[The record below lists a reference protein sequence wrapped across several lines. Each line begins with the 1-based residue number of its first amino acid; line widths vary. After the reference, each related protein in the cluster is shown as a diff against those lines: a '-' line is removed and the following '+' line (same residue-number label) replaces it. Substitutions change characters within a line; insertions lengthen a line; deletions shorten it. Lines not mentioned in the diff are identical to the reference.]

1 MVAPRLSQSA
11 EAARAAAQQAEFNEK
26 KWVWVPDDK
35 EGYAAGWISKTE
47 GDMGDIVLSSG
58 GEIRRVPLYAL
69 SKMNPPKFDRVEDIA
84 DLTFLNEASVVHNLR
99 LRYGSGAIYTYSGLF
114 LVAINPYQ
122 NLPLYSD
129 AIVQQYRGR
138 RRDENPPHIF
148 AVAERAWVNMGDE
161 RENQSILITGESGAG
176 KTEST
181 KKVIQYLAAIATD
194 AHLPSTPSHS
204 RSPTVAPSSSFG
216 AMMPASG
223 LPRNSSFKR
232 SGHTASPS
240 TSGSGS
246 HMTAKDRLGL
256 LERQILQANPIL
268 EAFGNAQTQRN
279 NNSSRFG
286 KFVRIMFS
294 PDGSIAG
301 AYIDWYL
308 LEKSRVV
315 ARSEAERSFH
325 VFYQLMAGGGRQ
337 FKESLLL
344 DGGIEDY
351 GYLNQSR
358 REVDG
363 VDDKEEWSH
372 LKSALDIVGFSPAEQ
387 FDLFRVVAAIMH
399 IGNITV
405 TSTRSDDALMP
416 NPSQVERVCHLLGIP
431 VAEFTRAILRP
442 SVLAGREWVSQA
454 RTQQQALD
462 ELASLCKTLY
472 EKTFGLL
479 VDRINRALDRPSSK
493 STFIGVLDIAGFEI
507 FDVNGY
513 EQLLINYTN
522 EKLQQF
528 FNHHMF
534 VLEQEE
540 YSREGIE
547 WDYVN
552 FGLDL
557 QPTIDLIEANG
568 GSIGILSCLD
578 DQCIMPKATDATF
591 THKLHQMWGTE
602 VDESKYHPGMDKYE
616 PTRFEQGFIVQHYA
630 GKVEY
635 RTDGWLDKNKDP
647 LNDNITRV
655 LAASGERFV
664 ASLFADY
671 DDLPAPGTTQNMFTV
686 GKRRV
691 LKKGAF
697 RTVGQRH
704 KEQLASLMSQL
715 HSTQPHFVRCIVP
728 NTNKKPARVDV
739 PLILDQLRCNGVLEG
754 IRIAR
759 LGYPNR
765 LPFVEFRQRYEVLTP
780 GIIPR
785 GYMDG
790 RKACLLMVDALDL
803 DRTIYRVGTSKIFFK
818 AGVLAALEERR
829 DALLYEIFSRLQ
841 AVARMYTA
849 RRQMKKILNRAVAIR
864 TIQKNARIYGELR
877 DWPWWQLYTKVR
889 PLLAATRNDDEL
901 RKKEAELALIRERA
915 ERDKQEKEALE
926 TLKMSLETEKRR
938 VEDELEAERA
948 VGLEKDAILDRSK
961 HKEAELEEE
970 ITALQSYLET
980 QDRHLDDIRKM
991 QKEKDGTHELLKQA
1005 FEQAA
1010 EHLVRLENEQQEWV
1024 KREEQLVEELREHHE
1039 HLQALQAD
1047 HEELTKVSEDLQ
1059 SLVIQREEDLARAK
1073 ERTEALVAE
1082 LEGKLGVEHKNREAM
1097 KSKVDALEQEV
1108 HQTKEQL
1115 TELTRTATEYS
1126 SMLQKKEERIVQ
1138 LLDQLDTI
1146 KAERDSS
1153 SKQVIELQSDI
1164 DTLMAELDAGKLD
1177 KERSAAART
1186 KLEEELDDLRALMQ
1200 AKTSEE
1206 SKRLEVEKS
1215 REEELAELRRQAST
1229 LQQEL
1234 SESRRLAAETQNK
1247 LKVELDHISRDH
1259 HSLERSHQSLL
1270 DRERAAQAELTK
1282 AQASV
1287 AELEKSKR
1295 AAESE
1300 LQAVRTRQANTDNE
1314 LSTTLKSKT
1323 DLERQLVAIQSRR
1336 DELEDSFMEAER
1348 EKLTHLRHLEA
1359 AKKSL
1364 ESENKKSAQLEKT
1377 IATMKSELATLKDQ
1391 NVKLDRDLNK
1401 ALKDVKDREWEI
1413 KKFESRQD
1421 KITVEHIHVYEKV
1434 KRATDREL
1442 QNLKQELQ
1450 QNETYIRSLER
1461 MRDQLKTEAE
1471 DLERRTQQE
1480 SLELRSKDKAVK
1492 SSEDK
1497 AARAQVDLE
1506 TERKAKELA
1515 EMRAKKLESDLK
1527 AAQDQLVE
1535 LSQEVLAAQR
1545 SKDNLEME
1553 LMRIADETE
1562 TPNSVARAHREYQ
1575 SRIAQLEGQL
1585 EEAES
1590 GRETSDKIREVME
1603 RQHAEIRQLILSHNP
1618 NDQGFQSRLLEE
1630 LQHTEDRLSKE
1641 MNGRTQNLKANRKL
1655 DFTTMT
1661 NVTPTKA
1668 TPKRVRTES
1677 LPDPAPRPDPQVGA
1691 LKQQVQTL
1699 EIQMAASDRI
1709 RRHLESAIR
1718 DMLAELER
1726 SDDSKQSLQNYR
1738 QRLTNENTRLTELL
1752 HEESEARRAAEAAQI
1767 DGVQA
1772 MWNKFQNTITEE
1784 RESYARLE
1792 ESRKALVVQQ
1802 RTAQAEIESQRAQLR
1817 EASSSKKQLQSEL
1830 SQLQQEVAVAKNE
1843 ASAAKRQLQK
1853 RLQEDEISSTTSS
1866 AAQLEL
1872 RAVIETYQAKEGEY
1886 RSKLEA
1892 AEIARAKAARAEAH
1906 ARRSLTDM
1914 EKTHAQAVEERNAS
1928 EARLQATEKKLREL
1942 ENKFEEE
1949 NREATDLSLLHQ
1961 RLVEE
1966 LQDERKQHQEDLKTR
1981 DFTADQ
1987 VQKKYQA
1994 ELAQLSEELQ
2004 SQRESISRLREDNR
2018 KIRSD
2023 YDQLLFDY
2031 NNESSSIGGWKKE
2044 KERMETKIEDLNK
2057 AYTASESAQA
2067 EQQAQIVALH
2077 SQVRELRSVLNDA
2090 EAERTMLQKARR
2102 ALQAE
2107 LESIK
2112 LDYVDT
2118 NKMSSDRELQKLQ
2131 LKKQDLERALD
2142 EQEDHV
2148 KQALDR
2154 MKEKEAYAAKCQAE
2168 LYQLQEEN
2176 SALEK
2181 LNANL
2186 DKQVKELNVRVVDL
2200 ETKSYTNSPRST
2212 ISTRRAESK
2221 IEELTNQLHQ
2231 SGKEKSENSRSLRA
2245 ADKLARD
2252 AKLQIVESDR
2262 QRQKLEEE
2270 RKAYE
2275 NQIEDLR
2282 KAMDKMQTEEST
2294 LQAMKRRAEREAGDF
2309 RQKTLTLEREV
2320 ERLRSRLDRPTSSL
2334 LDSPSSSPR
2343 K

>member
-1 MVAPRLSQSA
+1 MPAPRLSQNV
-11 EAARAAAQQAEFNEK
+11 EAARAAALQAEFNEK

-35 EGYAAGWISKTE
+35 EGYVAGWISREEDDTGE
-47 GDMGDIVLSSG
+47 IVLSSG

-129 AIVQQYRGR
+129 AIVQQYRGK

-148 AVAERAWVNMGDE
+148 AVAERAWVNMGEE

-204 RSPTVAPSSSFG
+204 RSPTIPSSSSSG
-216 AMMPASG
+216 AIMPSSG

-232 SGHTASPS
+232 NAHTAGV
-240 TSGSGS
+240 TASGSGS

-286 KFVRIMFS
+286 KFVRIMFA

-315 ARSEAERSFH
+315 VRSEAERSFH

-344 DGGIEDY
+344 HGGVEDY

-372 LKSALDIVGFSPAEQ
+372 LKTALDVVGFTPAEQ

-399 IGNITV
+399 IGNITIN
-405 TSTRSDDALMP
+405 STRSDDAVMP
-416 NPSQVERVCHLLGIP
+416 DPSQAERVCHLLGIP
-431 VAEFTRAILRP
+431 VADFTRAILRP

-454 RTQQQALD
+454 RTRRQALD
-462 ELASLCKTLY
+462 ELAALCKTLY
-472 EKTFGLL
+472 EKTFSML

-568 GSIGILSCLD
+568 NHIGILSCLD
-578 DQCIMPKATDATF
+578 DECIMPKATDATF
-591 THKLHQMWGTE
+591 THKLHQIWAGE
-602 VDESKYHPGMDKYE
+602 VDEEKYHPGMDKYE
-616 PTRFEQGFIVQHYA
+616 PPRFEQGFIIQHYA

-635 RTDGWLDKNKDP
+635 RTDGWLEKNKDP

-655 LAASGERFV
+655 LAASNERFI
-664 ASLFADY
+664 ASLFAEY
-671 DDLPAPGTTQNMFTV
+671 DDLPAPGTVQNMFTV
-686 GKRRV
+686 GKRRA

-704 KEQLASLMSQL
+704 KEQLTSLMAQL

-728 NTNKKPARVDV
+728 NVNKKPARVDV
-739 PLILDQLRCNGVLEG
+739 PLVLDQLRCNGVLEG

-803 DRTIYRVGTSKIFFK
+803 DKSIYRVGTSKIFFK
-818 AGVLAALEERR
+818 ATVLAELEERR
-829 DALLYEIFSRLQ
+829 DAMLFDIFSRLQ

-864 TIQKNARIYGELR
+864 TIQRNARVYGELR

-915 ERDKQEKEALE
+915 ERDKQEKAALE
-926 TLKMSLETEKRR
+926 ELKMSLETEKRK
-938 VEDELEAERA
+938 VEDSLEAERA
-948 VGLEKDAILDRSK
+948 AGMDKEARLERSK
-961 HKEAELEEE
+961 IREVELEEE
-970 ITALQSYLET
+970 VLALQSYLET
-980 QDRHLDDIRKM
+980 QDKHLDETRRM
-991 QKEKDGTHELLKQA
+991 QKEKDGAHELLKQA
-1005 FEQAA
+1005 FDQAA
-1010 EHLVRLENEQQEWV
+1010 EHLVRLEAEQQESA
-1024 KREEQLVEELREHHE
+1024 KREEELVEELRIHQE
-1039 HLQALQAD
+1039 HLHGLQAD
-1047 HEELTKVSEDLQ
+1047 HDELTKVSEDLKN
-1059 SLVIQREEDLARAK
+1059 LVVQREEDLARAK
-1073 ERTEALVAE
+1073 ERMDVLVAD
-1082 LEGKLGVEHKNREAM
+1082 LEGKFNSEKKAKETL
-1097 KSKVDALEQEV
+1097 KSKSDGLEQEL

-1115 TELTRTATEYS
+1115 AELTRTATDYS
-1126 SMLQKKEERIVQ
+1126 NMIQKKEDRIGQ
-1138 LLDQLDTI
+1138 LLLQLETS
-1146 KAERDSS
+1146 KTERDAAS
-1153 SKQVIELQSDI
+1153 QQTIELQSDI
-1164 DTLMAELDAGKLD
+1164 DTLVAELDAEKLD
-1177 KERSAAART
+1177 KERTALAHA
-1186 KLEEELDDLRALMQ
+1186 KLVEELDDMRTLMQ

-1206 SKRLEVEKS
+1206 TKRREVEKS
-1215 REEELAELRRQAST
+1215 REEELGNLRREVAS

-1234 SESRRLAAETQNK
+1234 GDVRRLAAETQSK
-1247 LKVELDHISRDH
+1247 LKAELEKVTRDYH
-1259 HSLERSHQSLL
+1259 ALERSHQSLS
-1270 DRERAAQAELTK
+1270 DRERAAQAELSK
-1282 AQASV
+1282 LQASV
-1287 AELEKSKR
+1287 ANLEKSKR
-1295 AAESE
+1295 ASESE
-1300 LQAVRTRQANTDNE
+1300 LQAVRTRQVNTDNE
-1314 LSTTLKSKT
+1314 LSTVMKAKA
-1323 DLERQLVAIQSRR
+1323 DLERQLVAVQTRR

-1348 EKLTHLRHLEA
+1348 DKLTHQRHLELSKKNLENET
-1359 AKKSL
+1359 KKST
-1364 ESENKKSAQLEKT
+1364 QLEANL
-1377 IATMKSELATLKDQ
+1377 ATVKSELAALKDL
-1391 NVKLDRDLNK
+1391 NVKLDRDLKK
-1401 ALKDVKDREWEI
+1401 ALKDVQDREWDI
-1413 KKFESRQD
+1413 KKLESRQD

-1480 SLELRSKDKAVK
+1480 SLELRSKEKAAK
-1492 SSEDK
+1492 TFEDK
-1497 AARAQVDLE
+1497 AARAVVDLE
-1506 TERKAKELA
+1506 SERKSKELA
-1515 EMRAKKLESDLK
+1515 EMRIRKLESELK
-1527 AAQDQLVE
+1527 TAQDQIVE
-1535 LSQEVLAAQR
+1535 LSQEVLASQR

-1553 LMRIADETE
+1553 LMRIADETQ
-1562 TPNSVARAHREYQ
+1562 TPNSVAKAHREYQ
-1575 SRIAQLEGQL
+1575 SRIARL
-1585 EEAES
+1585 EEQLDQAENE
-1590 GRETSDKIREVME
+1590 RTSADKIRAAVE
-1603 RQHAEIRQLILSHNP
+1603 RQHAEIRQLIMSSNP
-1618 NDQGFQSRLLEE
+1618 SDKGFQSRLLQE
-1630 LQHTEDRLSKE
+1630 LQLADNQLSKE
-1641 MNGRTQNLKANRKL
+1641 MNGRAEQLKVNRKL
-1655 DFTTMT
+1655 DFTSMA
-1661 NVTPTKA
+1661 NVTPSKS
-1668 TPKRVRTES
+1668 PVPNRSRKES
-1677 LPDPAPRPDPQVGA
+1677 LPDPPTRSDPQVGT
-1691 LKQQVQTL
+1691 LKQQVQKL
-1699 EIQMAASDRI
+1699 EIQMAASERV
-1709 RRHLESAIR
+1709 RRHLENAIR

-1726 SDDSKQSLQNYR
+1726 SDDSKQSIDNYR
-1738 QRLTNENTRLTELL
+1738 KRLAKENSRLSELL

-1767 DGVQA
+1767 DGVQS
-1772 MWNKFQNTITEE
+1772 MWNKFQNTISEE

-1792 ESRKALVVQQ
+1792 ESRKALVVQN
-1802 RTAQAEIESQRAQLR
+1802 RTTQAELESQKAQFR
-1817 EASSSKKQLQSEL
+1817 ELATSKKQLQADVSMLQEEL
-1830 SQLQQEVAVAKNE
+1830 AAAKNE
-1843 ASAAKRQLQK
+1843 ASAAKRDLQT
-1853 RLQEDEISSTTSS
+1853 RLHEDEISSTTSS
-1866 AAQLEL
+1866 AAQSEF
-1872 RAVIETYQAKEGEY
+1872 RAAIEAYQAKEGEY

-1906 ARRSLTDM
+1906 ARRSLTDL
-1914 EKTHAQAVEERNAS
+1914 EKAQAQAIEERSAF
-1928 EARLQATEKKLREL
+1928 EAKLKAAEL
-1942 ENKFEEE
+1942 KLHDLEAKYEEE

-1966 LQDERKQHQEDLKTR
+1966 LQDERKQHQEDLKAR

-1994 ELAQLSEELQ
+1994 ELAQLKLQ
-2004 SQRESISRLREDNR
+2004 SQRDTISRLREDNR

-2023 YDQLLFDY
+2023 YDQLVFDY
-2031 NNESSSIGGWKKE
+2031 NNESSSIGGWKR
-2044 KERMETKIEDLNK
+2044 ERERLETKIEDLNK
-2057 AYTASESAQA
+2057 AYATSESAQA
-2067 EQQAQIVALH
+2067 DQQAQIVALH
-2077 SQVRELRSVLNDA
+2077 SQVREFRSVLNDA

-2142 EQEDHV
+2142 EQEDRVAHAV
-2148 KQALDR
+2148 DR
-2154 MKEKEAYAAKCQAE
+2154 MKEAEAFATRCQTE
-2168 LYQLQEEN
+2168 LSAVQKEN
-2176 SALEK
+2176 SKLDK
-2181 LNANL
+2181 LNASLEN
-2186 DKQVKELNVRVVDL
+2186 QIKELNVRIVDL
-2200 ETKSYTNSPRST
+2200 ETKAYTNSPRST
-2212 ISTRRAESK
+2212 ISARRPDGK
-2221 IEELTNQLHQ
+2221 IEELTNSLTG
-2231 SGKEKSENSRSLRA
+2231 GKEKAENPRSLRA

-2252 AKLQIVESDR
+2252 AKLQIAESDR

-2275 NQIEDLR
+2275 SQIRALR
-2282 KAMDKMQTEEST
+2282 ESMDKLQSEEAT
-2294 LQAMKRRAEREAGDF
+2294 LQAMKRRAEREAGDYK
-2309 RQKTLTLEREV
+2309 QQTLSLEREV
-2320 ERLRSRLDRPTSSL
+2320 ERLRSRLDRPPTASI
-2334 LDSPSSSPR
+2334 LDSPSVSP
-2343 K
+2343 KK